1 MISKWWNKVVYDIKM
16 VEQGGICYQNGGTRW
31 YMLSKWWN
39 KVMNDI
45 KMVEEGDGCYQN
57 GGTR

>member
-1 MISKWWNKVVYDIKM
+1 MISKWWNKVMD
-16 VEQGGICYQNGGTRW
+16 G
-31 YMLSKWWN
+31 
-39 KVMNDI
+39 I